1 MGQIRECTVC
11 SRRMYS
17 LAEANFACNT
27 RGGRKPKCRGRMLLV
42 STIQDRPRYRYRMDG
57 TKLGEF
63 W

>member
-1 MGQIRECTVC
+1 
-11 SRRMYS
+11 MYS
-17 LAEANFACNT
+17 LVEANFACNT
-27 RGGRKPKCRGRMLLV
+27 KGGRKPKCRGRMLLV